1 MPAGPGVRLDTA
13 LAAGERVAPDYDPLI
28 AKILVVDSDRPAA
41 IGRLARALDETLI
54 TGIQTTLP
62 FHRWVV
68 ADPGFRAADLS
79 IDLVDERWA
88 DTLRPGREAALE
100 AARWAAADL
109 VAGMPEPGAVARL
122 AGGAEDS
129 EWSRAG
135 RIRAIERWPT

>member
-1 MPAGPGVRLDTA
+1 MPAGPGVRLDSA

-28 AKILVVDSDRPAA
+28 AKILVVDADRPAA

-68 ADPGFRAADLS
+68 ADAEFRAADLS

-88 DTLRPGREAALE
+88 DMLRPGREAALE
-100 AARWAAADL
+100 AARWAAGDL
-109 VAGMPEPGAVARL
+109 VAGTPEHATVALPAGAA
-122 AGGAEDS
+122 ADS
-129 EWSRAG
+129 EWSQAG